1 MHGSHRVYAS
11 PWVNVDL
18 DDVELPGGR
27 RFDHHVLRFPR
38 ASVGAVVLESD
49 RVLLLWRHRFATDSW
64 GWEIP
69 AGWADHGEN
78 PVEAIRRE
86 VLEETGY
93 RVSTM
98 EPLTTY
104 HPMSGIS
111 SQRYRVFVGSGVER
125 IGEPEATETSRIEWT
140 PLASLPR
147 LMAAGQVSDGPS
159 LTALA
164 FYLTT
169 TQ

>member
-1 MHGSHRVYAS
+1 M
-11 PWVNVDL
+11 DL

>member
-1 MHGSHRVYAS
+1 M
-11 PWVNVDL
+11 
-18 DDVELPGGR
+18 
-27 RFDHHVLRFPR
+27 
-38 ASVGAVVLESD
+38 
-49 RVLLLWRHRFATDSW
+49 LLLWRHRFATDSW

-69 AGWADHGEN
+69 AGWADHEEN
-78 PVEAIRRE
+78 PVEVIRRE

-98 EPLTTY
+98 KPLMSC

-111 SQRYRVFVGSGVER
+111 SQRYRECVGSGVER
-125 IGEPEATETSRIEWT
+125 IGEPQPAETSRAAWT

-147 LMAAGQVSDGPS
+147 LIAAGQVPDGPS

-164 FYLTT
+164 FT
-169 TQ
+169 